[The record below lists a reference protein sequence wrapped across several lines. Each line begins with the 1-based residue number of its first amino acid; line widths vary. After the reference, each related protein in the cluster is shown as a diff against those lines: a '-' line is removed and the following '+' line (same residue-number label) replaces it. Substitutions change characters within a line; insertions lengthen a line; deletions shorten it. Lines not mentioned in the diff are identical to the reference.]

1 VKASD
6 RENTK
11 TELLWLIF
19 LVGSKLYV
27 EFISR
32 LYCILS
38 ILHILLYVEWCKS
51 VKIWVLIC
59 EEYRLQILSQNF
71 YCVEKASVLLIIEE
85 T

>member
-1 VKASD
+1 MLNLFHAYTTV
-6 RENTK
+6 
-11 TELLWLIF
+11 
-19 LVGSKLYV
+19 Y
-27 EFISR
+27 
-32 LYCILS
+32 ILS
-38 ILHILLYVEWCKS
+38 ILYILLYVEWCKS